1 MGLEKELAIGPLLLS
16 IGKLF
21 ISTYMCGIEG
31 VTFSGIRV
39 GRSFR
44 PCVLCVFYVSLC
56 TMMYYCALFYYV
68 QRFTLLCLYISKGF
82 CFLPDTRI
90 NAYEK

>member
-1 MGLEKELAIGPLLLS
+1 
-16 IGKLF
+16 
-21 ISTYMCGIEG
+21 MCGIEG